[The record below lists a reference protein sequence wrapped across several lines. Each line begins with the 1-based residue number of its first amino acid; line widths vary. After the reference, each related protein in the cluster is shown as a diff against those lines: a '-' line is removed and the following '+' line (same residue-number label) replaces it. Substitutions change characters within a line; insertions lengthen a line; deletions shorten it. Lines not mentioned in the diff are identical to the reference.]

1 MHIPTVLPI
10 NTYMYVC
17 NYCEQKGTFRFGL
30 KLGQLGGQ
38 SSLLVRKKFL
48 SVLEEVSLLGSKCDQ
63 LLKVGGGS
71 GGVCL
76 VDM

>member
-10 NTYMYVC
+10 NTYMC
-17 NYCEQKGTFRFGL
+17 NYCEQKGTFRFGCL
-30 KLGQLGGQ
+30 KSGQLGGQ

-48 SVLEEVSLLGSKCDQ
+48 SVLEEVSLVGSKGDQ

-76 VDM
+76 IEM